1 MVDGVATDITINDL
15 KEFLLPVRQ
24 IDNIISSFVDLVNP
38 TRWGRVI
45 EVMLKHKGEIEK
57 MEPTDQQNLIN
68 AIQNY
73 EYEVK
78 TYDVILRVKPEKAG
92 QIHTEEIAGKK
103 CLVIPMEEN
112 EHATINGVNTQI

>member
-1 MVDGVATDITINDL
+1 MEEQV
-15 KEFLLPVRQ
+15 ELLTQELSDKSQQLETTKNELTEAKTSLDTYESEVR
-24 IDNIISSFVDLVNP
+24 
-38 TRWGRVI
+38 
-45 EVMLKHKGEIEK
+45 
-57 MEPTDQQNLIN
+57 
-68 AIQNY
+68 
-73 EYEVK
+73 